1 LLHLTSYL
9 FQDELTEEETGWKMI
24 SGDVFRSPDY
34 LSLFCACIGSGAQL
48 FATALVLL
56 SFVLFGVFKA
66 TRRGALL
73 TAAIVIYAVAGSVG
87 GFVAA
92 RLFKQL
98 KGLNW
103 VWNVV
108 LTSFLFPTPLFLVF
122 CWVNGVAWTQQS
134 TAALPLTTILV
145 MTYSSSL
152 LSSSPLLV
160 LVVVVDVVNIYL
172 CPLPF
177 DRCWCHRWKKCYGR
191 LQTTS
196 QVE

>member
-1 LLHLTSYL
+1 
-9 FQDELTEEETGWKMI
+9 MI

-34 LSLFCACIGSGAQL
+34 LNLFCACIGSGAQL
-48 FATALVLL
+48 FTTAIILL
-56 SFVLFGVFKA
+56 CFVLFGVFKA

-73 TAAIVIYAVAGSVG
+73 TAAIIIYAVAGSVG

-134 TAALPLTTILV
+134 TAALPLTTILLMLSIFIFV
-145 MTYSSSL
+145 HFPLTVAGAIAGRNVTEDYKPPHRFVDHLSTFLQHFLDFLYTLPPSL
-152 LSSSPLLV
+152 
-160 LVVVVDVVNIYL
+160 
-172 CPLPF
+172 
-177 DRCWCHRWKKCYGR
+177 
-191 LQTTS
+191 
-196 QVE
+196 